1 MTGVNLKRSVAF
13 LSNADRMGAGFDDV
27 TMDHHEAYLFVTG
40 FWGVIMG
47 RIFFV
52 TGFFESL

>member
-40 FWGVIMG
+40 FWGISCHHEAYL
-47 RIFFV
+47 FCD
-52 TGFFESL
+52 GFF

>member
-1 MTGVNLKRSVAF
+1 
-13 LSNADRMGAGFDDV
+13 MGAGFDDV